1 MTLDQRSV
9 GFLACLLVVA
19 CQDQKLPT
27 GPSSDPLPL
36 TSLSQGPT
44 PAPPGVV
51 ADCRPQTIPV
61 ALAPGQPEQY
71 EIFGELCLPLGVN
84 PLAVQTVHVAV
95 HGATYSHLYWAW
107 PFQPER
113 YSYADALTQAGYAVF
128 TFDRI
133 GVGRSSRPPSNAVT
147 LDANAFVTHQLIEG
161 LRGGQIGHG
170 TRFQR
175 VVLVGHSLGSSTSLL
190 EASTYHDV
198 DGVVLTGFLH
208 QFYPPWLFLAFT
220 SFYPANA
227 DPKFVGQGLDPGYF
241 TTIPGTRDD
250 LFYYLPNTDPAV
262 VALDEATKET
272 ATIGEQNTLGSA
284 LAPAVSQA
292 VHVPVLL
299 LDGQFD
305 NAFCG
310 PSLCPDAAA
319 VAQLETPF
327 FSAAACLQTVV
338 IPATGHDLNL
348 HFTAPTTFGA
358 IRTWSDAYVGRDKP
372 APACQSAASQL
383 SGN

>member
-1 MTLDQRSV
+1 MKFGQCSV
-9 GFLACLLVVA
+9 SLLACLLGVA
-19 CQDQKLPT
+19 CQDQQPPT
-27 GPSSDPLPL
+27 GPASDRQPRTL
-36 TSLSQGPT
+36 LSET
-44 PAPPGVV
+44 PAPIPPGAV

-61 ALAPGQPEQY
+61 ALGPGQPEQY

-84 PLAVQTVHVAV
+84 PLGVQTVHVVV
-95 HGATYSHLYWAW
+95 HGATYSHLYWEW

-113 YSYADALTQAGYAVF
+113 YSYADALTRAGYAVF

-133 GVGRSSRPPSNAVT
+133 GVGRSSHPPSDAVT

-161 LRGGQIGHG
+161 LRDGRIGHG

-198 DGVVLTGFLH
+198 DGVILTGFLH

-227 DPKFVGQGLDPGYF
+227 DPKFAGQGLDPGYF

-250 LFYYLPNTDPAV
+250 LFYNLPNADPAV
-262 VALDEATKET
+262 VALDEKTKET
-272 ATIGEQNTLGSA
+272 ATIGEQNTLESA

-327 FSAAACLQTVV
+327 FAVGACLQTVV

-348 HFTAPTTFGA
+348 HITAPTTYEA
-358 IRTWSDAYVGRDKP
+358 IRIWSDAYVGRDNP
-372 APACQSAASQL
+372 APACQSVASQ
-383 SGN
+383 SVRR